1 MSMIHV
7 RAPWRGRVRFGCWV
21 HGSQRPGGAVEPGW
35 GEPFGYRA
43 RPGQAQ
49 LQDDPARFKVVVA
62 HRRFGKTVF
71 AAIQLLRGATQ
82 TSGWAP
88 RFAYV
93 APFYRQAKA
102 VVWDYLKHFARDIEG
117 VRFHET
123 ELRCDLPNGARIS
136 LYGADDPDSLRGL
149 YLDGVVLD
157 AFAQMDPRAW
167 GEVIRPAL
175 ADRGGWAI
183 FIGTPLGR
191 NSFWRLYEQAKTAPG
206 WSAALFRASA
216 TNAIPAAELAAA
228 RATMSEEEYMQEFE
242 CSFDAAIRGAY
253 YAREI
258 AAADAAGRIGR
269 AAYDPRLPVHTAW
282 DLGVGDATAIWFCQL
297 AGREIRLI
305 DYYESS
311 GAGLDHYAK
320 LLQGRGYVYGEHI
333 LPHDARVQELG
344 SGKTRVET
352 LTALG
357 FRPRMLEAH
366 KLDDGINAARLLL
379 PRCWFDVGTCARG
392 LEALRHYRCEWDPRR
407 QAFRAQPRH
416 DWASHGADAF
426 RYLAMGLRES
436 REERMPKLH
445 YDDRGIV

>member
-1 MSMIHV
+1 MAYAGSK
-7 RAPWRGRVRFGCWV
+7 RSGLPPRGLMTAKWV
-21 HGSQRPGGAVEPGW
+21 PQREGQETLW
-35 GEPFGYRA
+35 GESFAYRA
-43 RPGQAQ
+43 RAGQAD
-49 LQDDPARFKVVVA
+49 LHGDPARFKVVVA

-71 AAIQLLRGATQ
+71 AVMQLLRSASQMTRR
-82 TSGWAP
+82 AP

-102 VVWDYLKHFARDIEG
+102 IVWDYLKHFGRGIEG
-117 VRFHET
+117 ARFHET

-157 AFAQMDPRAW
+157 EYAQMDPRVW

-175 ADRGGWAI
+175 ADRAGWAI
-183 FIGTPLGR
+183 FIGTPMGR
-191 NSFWRLYEQAKTAPG
+191 NSFWKLYEQAKAAPD
-206 WSAALFRASA
+206 WRAALFRASQ
-216 TNAIPAAELAAA
+216 TGVLPAAELAAA
-228 RATMSEEEYMQEFE
+228 KGAMSASEYAQEFE

-253 YAREI
+253 YATEI
-258 AAADAAGRIGR
+258 AAAEAAGRIAGV
-269 AAYDPRLPVHTAW
+269 APEPRLPVHTAW
-282 DLGVGDATAIWFCQL
+282 DLGIGDATAIWFYQL

-305 DYYESS
+305 DYYENS
-311 GAGLDHYAK
+311 GVGLDHYARE
-320 LLQGRGYVYGEHI
+320 LQRKGYVYGEHI

-357 FRPRMLEAH
+357 FRPRVLASH
-366 KLDDGINAARLLL
+366 KLDDGISAARLLL
-379 PRCWFDVGTCARG
+379 ARCWFDAEKCARG

-407 QAFRAQPRH
+407 QAFRERPLH

-426 RYLAMGLRES
+426 RYLAMGLRE
-436 REERMPKLH
+436 ETQERMPKIV
-445 YDDRGIV
+445 YDDRWIV

>member
-1 MSMIHV
+1 MDHV
-7 RAPWRGRVRFGCWV
+7 RAWWRGRPPFDCWKN
-21 HGSQRPGGAVEPGW
+21 GWQQPPEQGKEGW

-71 AAIQLLRGATQ
+71 AAIELLRGATRTQ
-82 TSGWAP
+82 RWAP
-88 RFAYV
+88 RLAYV

-102 VVWDYLKHFARDIEG
+102 VVWDYLKHYARAIDG

-157 AFAQMDPRAW
+157 EFAQMDPRAW
-167 GEVIRPAL
+167 SEVIRPAL

-191 NSFWRLYEQAKTAPG
+191 NSFWRLYEQAKSAPG

-216 TNAIPAAELAAA
+216 TGAIPEAELAAA

-253 YAREI
+253 YAKEI
-258 AAADAAGRIGR
+258 AAAEAAGRIGR
-269 AAYDPRLPVHTAW
+269 VAYDPRLPVHTAW
-282 DLGVGDATAIWFCQL
+282 DLGIGDATAIWFHQL

-305 DYYESS
+305 DYYETS
-311 GAGLDHYAK
+311 GAGLDHYVRE
-320 LLQGRGYVYGEHI
+320 LQRRGYAYGEHV
-333 LPHDARVQELG
+333 LPHDAHVQELG

-357 FRPRMLEAH
+357 FRPRVLENH
-366 KLDDGINAARLLL
+366 KRDDGINAARLLL
-379 PRCWFDVGTCARG
+379 ARCWFDAEKCARG
-392 LEALRHYRCEWDPRR
+392 LEALRNYRCEWDARR
-407 QAFRAQPRH
+407 QAFRAQPLH

-426 RYLAMGLRES
+426 RYLAMGLREG
-436 REERMPKLH
+436 RDERMPKLQ